1 MTWKDS
7 YYGWL
12 IELIPSSEGYV
23 FKCWMPDEQIGISN
37 YHVYPRVCQAIRAAR
52 KRAKLESASLALMGF
67 LNESYNN
74 CRLSSQEH
82 IALMIS
88 ISDYTAS
95 VGKPK
100 IRRSLDLAD
109 E

>member
-12 IELIPSSEGYV
+12 IELIPSSEGYA
-23 FKCWMPDEQIGISN
+23 FKCWIPDKQIGISN
-37 YHVYPRVCQAIRAAR
+37 YHIYPTLCQAMRAAR
-52 KRAKLESASLALMGF
+52 KRAKLESASLALMRF

-74 CRLSSQEH
+74 SYLSSQEH
-82 IALMIS
+82 IALAIS
-88 ISDYTAS
+88 ISDFTTSA
-95 VGKPK
+95 GKPK
-100 IRRSLDLAD
+100 IRRFLDFAD